1 MAKTPKSPKEEVQ
14 DTVDDAVIV
23 EETMAEADTPAKDA
37 PEEQVEASDD
47 GAEDVA
53 EAEDVTLAEPAED
66 ASEDEPVEEDTPE
79 EGGADD
85 ASQEDTP
92 EEAEAPADPMPPVL
106 DPAPRRGGFA
116 PMVLGGVIAAAL
128 GFAAAQYPDD
138 WPFGGGQAVPDP
150 LTDMVAAQAQ
160 RLDALEQSLNA
171 QGASLSTMA
180 TQVALDELSAQV
192 ATDLHD
198 IQTALVDLETRLS
211 AVEKLPTGD
220 GAEAAKAAAEAYERE
235 LAELRAM
242 FEGELAKVSA
252 VQEDAEALSANAAT
266 RAALANIMAAL
277 DSGAPFTEAAAELS
291 GVTGEALPDPL
302 PAMADKGVPT
312 LAGLQAD
319 FPEAA
324 RDALAIAI
332 RTAVE
337 DGSMSRTQAFLRT
350 QLGVRSLEP
359 KEGDDPDAI
368 LSRAEEALR
377 HGQITVALDELSA
390 LPEAA
395 QPALATWIATAKAR
409 VAALEAGQTLATQ
422 LNK

>member
-1 MAKTPKSPKEEVQ
+1 MAKTPNSPKEEAQ

-37 PEEQVEASDD
+37 PEEQIEASDD
-47 GAEDVA
+47 GAEDAVEPA
-53 EAEDVTLAEPAED
+53 EEGDDTPAED
-66 ASEDEPVEEDTPE
+66 AAEEENAEDTP
-79 EGGADD
+79 
-85 ASQEDTP
+85 QEDP
-92 EEAEAPADPMPPVL
+92 HEEAEAPADPTPPIL

-128 GFAAAQYPDD
+128 GFAAAQYPDE

-150 LTDMVAAQAQ
+150 LTDMVMAQADQ
-160 RLDALEQSLNA
+160 IKALQADGAKRAEAISALESDSSVADLTKVLE
-171 QGASLSTMA
+171 GVST
-180 TQVALDELSAQV
+180 TLEG
-192 ATDLHD
+192 
-198 IQTALVDLETRLS
+198 LETRLS
-211 AVEKLPTGD
+211 AVEKLPTGE

-252 VQEDAEALSANAAT
+252 VQEDAEALSATAAT

-277 DSGAPFTEAAAELS
+277 DSGAPFAKAAAELS

-312 LAGLQAD
+312 LASLQAD

-332 RTAVE
+332 RKAVE

-377 HGQITVALDELSA
+377 HGQITVALEELSA

-409 VAALEAGQTLATQ
+409 VAALEAGRTLATQ